1 MTRVRS
7 VARSPRV
14 TASLRN
20 AIRAAREQ
28 AELAY
33 RFVPNSYTY
42 SVFLSARRA
51 EALAAKK
58 KRARASRA
66 PVPCCATD
74 DVNYRPPPSA
84 TERHIA
90 SEGKISGG
98 RTAQQRRKQK
108 LRVQVRPFLPAV
120 HETGQPPDG

>member
-1 MTRVRS
+1 MSDRS
-7 VARSPRV
+7 VARSPRL
-14 TASLRN
+14 TAHLRN
-20 AIRAAREQ
+20 AIAATREQ

-33 RFVPNSYTY
+33 RFAPSSYTY
-42 SVFLSARRA
+42 AVFIAARGA
-51 EALAAKK
+51 EALARKN
-58 KRARASRA
+58 KRVRASRE

-74 DVNYRPPPSA
+74 DVNYRPPLSA

-98 RTAQQRRKQK
+98 RTARQRRKQK
-108 LRVQVRPFLPAV
+108 SRVQVCPFLPAV